1 MEPLTLTI
9 FLNLSLFVYMMVLN
23 GRYKKL
29 PKPVLKLPLTSS
41 LSQLEAS
48 GLSLVMAKFRKGEL
62 VVLTA
67 FGRILCV
74 EQNNASVGIIMSE
87 PRSYCLKEDGETMMY
102 WVYDV
107 FVGNELIIDI
117 PQNFMIKVKNNE
129 NEENID

>member
-41 LSQLEAS
+41 LSPLEVS

>member
-1 MEPLTLTI
+1 
-9 FLNLSLFVYMMVLN
+9 
-23 GRYKKL
+23 
-29 PKPVLKLPLTSS
+29 
-41 LSQLEAS
+41 
-48 GLSLVMAKFRKGEL
+48 MAKFQKGDL

-74 EQNNASVGIIMSE
+74 EQNNASVGVIMSE
-87 PRSYCLKEDGETMMY
+87 PRSYCLREDGQVMMY